1 MSENYPTGPLAQ
13 PPEASPTNPYGTPPV
28 PHRGYDPPV
37 GQPYS
42 QPYAAPYG
50 HVPGKVRGTGMC
62 ILLTVV
68 TFGIYSLVWFY
79 STHDEMKRHT
89 GNGLGGGLALVL
101 AFFVGIV
108 MPYITSSE
116 VGALYERAGRPQAG
130 QRGNGALVLPRHAHP
145 DRSAGVVHPDQRCV
159 ERLLARPGRPLSQAK
174 PWRASG
180 SISSRSS

>member
-1 MSENYPTGPLAQ
+1 MSESYPTVPLAQ

-28 PHRGYDPPV
+28 PHQGYDPPV
-37 GQPYS
+37 GQPYDQPYD

-50 HVPGKVRGTGMC
+50 HVPGKIRGTGMC

-89 GNGLGGGLALVL
+89 GHGLGGGLALLL
-101 AFFVGIV
+101 AFLVGIV

-116 VGALYERAGRPQAG
+116 VGVLYERAG
-130 QRGNGALVLPRHAHP
+130 QRKPVSGATGLWYFPGMFILIGPLVWFIQTNGALNAY
-145 DRSAGVVHPDQRCV
+145 
-159 ERLLARPGRPLSQAK
+159 
-174 PWRASG
+174 WRAQG
-180 SISSRSS
+180 LR